1 MPRMEERLNDRG
13 EIAPPHAD
21 VRDLH
26 ICPSCA
32 SHFVQPTEW
41 EAIDEVHWRVA
52 LRCPECDWRAV
63 GVHEQAVMDRYDRV
77 LDAGADVLLRDL
89 RALERE
95 NMETELR
102 RFQLALGDD
111 LVLPEDF

>member
-1 MPRMEERLNDRG
+1 MEQPLENRG
-13 EIAPPHAD
+13 EHTPDCAD
-21 VRDLH
+21 ARELH
-26 ICPSCA
+26 RCPTCSGR
-32 SHFVQPTEW
+32 FVQPTEW
-41 EAIDEVHWRVA
+41 ESIDDVHWRVA
-52 LRCPECDWRAV
+52 LRCPECNWQAI

-77 LDAGADVLLRDL
+77 LDAGADVLMRDL
-89 RALERE
+89 RDLERE